1 MQNDLE
7 NAAEDNNYHKD
18 MRDTLVEEVLQIQ
31 ELLQKKFKKKFEE
44 QLLQFPFQLFKE
56 PSNVKVGVHT
66 VLGRLQHLTR
76 HRWQHDFDGVE
87 SVLGGLPMIGK
98 KWVLLILKRAL

>member
-7 NAAEDNNYHKD
+7 NAAEDDYYHKE
-18 MRDTLVEEVLQIQ
+18 MRETLVEEVLQIL
-31 ELLQKKFKKKFEE
+31 EPLQKKFKKKLEE

-56 PSNVKVGVHT
+56 TSNVKVGVHT
-66 VLGRLQHLTR
+66 VLGRLQNLAN

-87 SVLGGLPMIGK
+87 SVLGALPMIDEK
-98 KWVLLILKRAL
+98 